1 MGCYLRQCFRQIWQ
15 GLLVHEALRHP
26 DHQDKDQS
34 GQSPRCYP
42 CGGSHMNS
50 ACYFSNWKDA
60 PEFRKP
66 STIHQKSE
74 QQNWKTQGKD
84 SNKLSWDIVGGVRG
98 FEMNLCHHFT
108 WVKSEFRWWTCLVF
122 WLYSYNIVV
131 NYIDCCEG
139 AWVKSHD
146 GDRKNA
152 LVDGIIQSRLYRIW
166 IFWGEHSILY
176 KASQALAPVKPTG
189 IPDLPCEILEIVFSF
204 LLVSEEPIDGSR
216 LYSEL
221 HRKISGQIVLTCKP
235 MYNIGIHYIFR
246 NNDLMFCEP
255 SELHNFIRHSGVAA
269 ARSILL
275 KIGDAT
281 SCSWYQFSTKE
292 INRSRLLGT

>member
-122 WLYSYNIVV
+122 WLYSYNIVG
-131 NYIDCCEG
+131 ESSQTRG
-139 AWVKSHD
+139 
-146 GDRKNA
+146 
-152 LVDGIIQSRLYRIW
+152 W
-166 IFWGEHSILY
+166 IFYFFFFS
-176 KASQALAPVKPTG
+176 
-189 IPDLPCEILEIVFSF
+189 DLGRGKNKITRSGHLNCSNFLRLNTFKLFFS
-204 LLVSEEPIDGSR
+204 
-216 LYSEL
+216 
-221 HRKISGQIVLTCKP
+221 
-235 MYNIGIHYIFR
+235 
-246 NNDLMFCEP
+246 
-255 SELHNFIRHSGVAA
+255 
-269 ARSILL
+269 
-275 KIGDAT
+275 
-281 SCSWYQFSTKE
+281 
-292 INRSRLLGT
+292 